1 MNLKEQILTI
11 VISIIYGSLSYV
23 VFKLNKKV
31 LFNKNVLKRFISNF
45 IFTFDLVLI
54 YFLLL
59 KKINNGILSYYSYIC
74 IIIGVL
80 FSKSIFNTK
89 KTYKK

>member
-1 MNLKEQILTI
+1 MNLKEQVLTI
-11 VISIIYGSLSYV
+11 VISIIYGSLSYF

-31 LFNKNVLKRFISNF
+31 LFNKNVIKTFISNF
-45 IFTFDLVLI
+45 IFTIDLVLI

-74 IIIGVL
+74 IIIGIL
-80 FSKSIFNTK
+80 FSKCIFNPK